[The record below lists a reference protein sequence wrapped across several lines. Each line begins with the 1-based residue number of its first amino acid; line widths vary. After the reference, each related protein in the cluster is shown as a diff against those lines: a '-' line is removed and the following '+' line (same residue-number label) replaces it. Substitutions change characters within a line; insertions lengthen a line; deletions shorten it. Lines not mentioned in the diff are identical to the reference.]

1 MLAKCLKLE
10 QAIMMRGEVS
20 DCTVISYVRCLPP
33 LSSNIFATIDKGLA
47 LFNLASVQRNALRK
61 SITTHQYNQL
71 ILLEGTP
78 DRLDDLLL
86 RTHDTW
92 VVLYYD
98 SAKTPNIVD
107 GRLDWS
113 RLESALHGVANV
125 ALFDLK
131 GQCSVVSI
139 DEIARQADHAVV
151 SADPSYIAS
160 AVQTN
165 RTAYEA
171 DTLHHYTTLPM
182 VKVHLGD
189 ARSPTVGFSFAPDVE
204 GQSYEGDVFDV
215 SAIETAVRSEMEI
228 HNRCTGSISTVSV
241 RLQHQYLDALFYMRY
256 QVSYIDRACTS
267 SYLNIYFAISC
278 SI

>member
-1 MLAKCLKLE
+1 M
-10 QAIMMRGEVS
+10 
-20 DCTVISYVRCLPP
+20 
-33 LSSNIFATIDKGLA
+33 
-47 LFNLASVQRNALRK
+47 FNLASVERNALRK

-107 GRLDWS
+107 GRSDWS

-131 GQCSVVSI
+131 GQYSVVST
-139 DEIARQADHAVV
+139 DEIVGQANLAIV

-165 RTAYEA
+165 RTVYAA
-171 DTLHHYTTLPM
+171 DALHRYTTLPM

-189 ARSPTVGFSFAPDVE
+189 ARYLTADFSFAPGIE
-204 GQSYEGDVFDV
+204 GKPYNGDVFDV
-215 SAIETAVRSEMEI
+215 SAIETAVRSEMET

-241 RLQHQYLDALFYMRY
+241 KLQHQYLDALFYMRY
-256 QVSYIDRACTS
+256 QEF
-267 SYLNIYFAISC
+267 IY
-278 SI
+278 